1 MHQSA
6 PQTAQQLLKMAFVT
20 WSVCRFPPVSE
31 EAEVGTPVGT
41 IMAAAVNQTIIY
53 SIVEGNE
60 GGERAGI
67 MVVTG
72 LSSDRDGAMLS
83 CV

>member
-1 MHQSA
+1 M
-6 PQTAQQLLKMAFVT
+6 
-20 WSVCRFPPVSE
+20 SE
-31 EAEVGTPVGT
+31 EAKVGTPVGT

-67 MVVTG
+67 MIVTG
-72 LSSDRDGAMLS
+72 LRSDRDGAILV